1 MRTIKLLFFLASLAL
16 LGCDK
21 TEEVQEYI
29 KNGKALYKEG
39 SYKKARIEFKNAI
52 QADNQQADA
61 FYHLALMDEQDRN
74 ITDMYKNLGQTI
86 QIDPENIE
94 ARLKLATLLL
104 LSNDFER
111 VNEQV
116 TEILKRSEN
125 HSDALALKAAV
136 LLKEKKIDASVKIVD
151 AILLKDG
158 GNLSAIQLKVALYSE
173 EKKYKEALAVVDK
186 ALGNNTTDKFRLNQL
201 KLQLLFAIKDFAAL
215 EKHYISLI
223 KNFPDKLEFSYRLA
237 DYYFQRKEVA
247 KSVAVLKE
255 TIAKNPEVL
264 APKLA
269 LIKILT
275 LQDPKQAEAQIKTY
289 LVKTPKAA
297 ELYFGL
303 AKLYNRQKQPKK
315 AIEQLNLLIKN
326 SENEQAKSNARIL
339 LASNEKDPKVAK
351 ALVDDVLS
359 VDEHHLGA
367 LLLNAKFK
375 LMKGAYDDA
384 IVDLRG
390 LLKDYPE
397 SDQAL
402 VFLAEAY
409 SKINSVELAN
419 DHFRKALTLNP
430 SNEFALEAVV
440 RKMLTD
446 KNFIGAEDTVQTVL
460 KSNPNNFKALLKL
473 AEVRFLQKDWS
484 GAEEVVALIAK
495 QPDGTGQAKYVKGRI
510 LQGQKRYEEAI
521 GEYKQ
526 ALENAQNLYPA
537 LESMMIS
544 YEALKQRPLMH
555 AYLANYLKTHSDQA
569 QAVSLQAQLYMLD
582 KNWERE
588 LAVLTGANKKWPE
601 ISSLYQRMAVL
612 FSMKKED
619 GNAIETYK
627 RGIENMPE
635 NIYLTMN
642 LAALYEK
649 AQDYKS
655 SVATYEAFL
664 LKKPK
669 DNIATNNLVSLLVD
683 HFPTAENLK
692 RALELSKPF
701 SESKYMNLF
710 DTYGW
715 VLLAN
720 DKTEDAITV
729 FKKVVEKAP
738 KVAVFRY
745 HLAKA
750 YMKTGSETGAVSE
763 LEAALKIAGPEGYF
777 AEKSQAEALL
787 KKLKP

>member
-1 MRTIKLLFFLASLAL
+1 MRTTKLLFFLASLAL
-16 LGCDK
+16 LGCDDSAAVK
-21 TEEVQEYI
+21 EYI
-29 KNGKALYKEG
+29 QNGKVLYEQG
-39 SYKKARIEFKNAI
+39 DYKKARIEFKNAI

-61 FYHLALMDEQDRN
+61 FYHLALMDEKDRN

-86 QIDPENIE
+86 QINPENIE

-104 LSNDFER
+104 LSNDLER
-111 VNEQV
+111 VNEQIV
-116 TEILKRSEN
+116 EILKRSEN
-125 HSDALALKAAV
+125 NSDALALKAAV
-136 LLKEKKIDASVKIVD
+136 FLKEKKIDESVKIVD
-151 AILLKDG
+151 AILLSDA

-173 EKKYKEALAVVDK
+173 EKKYTEALTIIDK
-186 ALGNNTTDKFRLNQL
+186 ALANNITDKFRLNQL
-201 KLQLLFAIKDFAAL
+201 KLQILFLLKDFAAL
-215 EKHYISLI
+215 EKHYITLI

-247 KSVAVLKE
+247 KSIAVLKD
-255 TIAKNPEVL
+255 TIAINPEVL

-275 LQDPKQAEAQIKTY
+275 RRDPKQAEAQIKKY
-289 LVKTPKAA
+289 LVKTPKSA
-297 ELYFGL
+297 ELYFSL
-303 AKLYNRQKQPKK
+303 AKVYNTQKQSVK

-375 LMKGAYDDA
+375 LIKGAYDDA

-409 SKINSVELAN
+409 SKINSPELAN
-419 DHFRKALTLNP
+419 DHFRKALTINP
-430 SNEFALEAVV
+430 SNDFAMEAVV
-440 RKMLTD
+440 SKMLAD
-446 KNFIGAEDTVQTVL
+446 KNFMGAEDTIQTVL
-460 KSNPNNFKALLKL
+460 KNEPNNFNALLKL
-473 AEVRFLQKDWS
+473 AEIRFLQQDWQ

-495 QPDGTGQAKYVKGRI
+495 QPDGTGQATYVKGRI
-510 LQGQKRYEEAI
+510 FQGQKRYDEAI
-521 GEYKQ
+521 IEYKK
-526 ALENAQNLYPA
+526 ALENSQNLYPA

-555 AYLANYLKTHSDQA
+555 TYLAHYLKTHSDQA

-582 KNWERE
+582 KNWEKE
-588 LAVLTGANKKWPE
+588 LAVLTRANKKWPK
-601 ISSLYQRMAVL
+601 ISALYQRMAVL
-612 FSMKKED
+612 FSMKKDD
-619 GNAIETYK
+619 GKAIETYQ
-627 RGIENMPE
+627 RAIEHLPE
-635 NIYLTMN
+635 NIYVTMN

-649 AQDYKS
+649 LQDYKK
-655 SVATYEAFL
+655 SVAVYEAFL
-664 LKKPK
+664 SKQPK

-683 HFPTAENLK
+683 HFPTPENLK
-692 RALELSKPF
+692 RALVLSKPF
-701 SESKYMNLF
+701 SESKHMMLF

-729 FKKVVEKAP
+729 FKKVIEKAP

-750 YMKTGSETGAVSE
+750 YMKIGSKTGAVSE
-763 LEAALKIAGPEGYF
+763 LETALEIAGTDGYF
-777 AEKSQAEALL
+777 VEKSQAESLL

>member
-104 LSNDFER
+104 LSNDIER
-111 VNEQV
+111 VNEQIV
-116 TEILKRSEN
+116 EILKRSEN

-136 LLKEKKIDASVKIVD
+136 FLKEKKIDESVKIVD
-151 AILLKDG
+151 AILLKDA

-173 EKKYKEALAVVDK
+173 DKKFTEALGVVNK
-186 ALGNNTTDKFRLNQL
+186 ALENNTIDKYRLNLL
-201 KLQLLFAIKDFAAL
+201 KLQLLFALKDYAAL
-215 EKHYISLI
+215 EKHYIVLI
-223 KNFPDKLEFSYRLA
+223 KNFPNKLEFSYRLA
-237 DYYFQRKEVA
+237 DYYFQRKEEA
-247 KSVAVLKE
+247 KSVAVLKD

-275 LQDPKQAEAQIKTY
+275 LRDPKQAEAQIKEY

-297 ELYFGL
+297 GLYFSL
-303 AKLYNRQKQPKK
+303 AKLYNAQKQPEKSV
-315 AIEQLNLLIKN
+315 EQLHLVIKN

-339 LASNEKDPKVAK
+339 LATNEKDPKIAK
-351 ALVDDVLS
+351 GFVDDVLA

-367 LLLNAKFK
+367 LLLKAKFQ

-409 SKINSVELAN
+409 SKINSPELAN
-419 DHFRKALTLNP
+419 DHFRKALTINP
-430 SNEFALEAVV
+430 SNNFAMEAVV
-440 RKMLTD
+440 AKMLAD
-446 KNFIGAEDTVQTVL
+446 KNFIGAEETVKTVL
-460 KSNPNNFKALLKL
+460 ESNPNNFTALLKL
-473 AEVRFLQKDWS
+473 AEVRFLQKDWT
-484 GAEEVVALIAK
+484 GAEEVVALIEK
-495 QPDGTGQAKYVKGRI
+495 QPDGIGQAKYVKGRI
-510 LQGQKRYEEAI
+510 FQGQKRYEEAI
-521 GEYKQ
+521 VEYKQ
-526 ALENAQNLYPA
+526 SLAKSENLYPA

-555 AYLANYLKTHSDQA
+555 AYLANYLKTHSDQP
-569 QAVSLQAQLYMLD
+569 QAMSLQAQLYMLD
-582 KNWERE
+582 KNWEKE
-588 LAVLTGANKKWPE
+588 LAVLTRANQKWPK
-601 ISSLYQRMAVL
+601 ISALYQRMAAL
-612 FSMKKED
+612 FLMKKED
-619 GNAIETYK
+619 GNAIKTYK
-627 RGIENMPE
+627 RGINNLSE

-649 AQDYKS
+649 SQDYTK
-655 SVATYEAFL
+655 SVALYEDFL
-664 LKKPK
+664 VKRPK
-669 DNIATNNLVSLLVD
+669 DDIAVNNLVSLLVD
-683 HFPTAENLK
+683 HFPTPENLK
-692 RALELSKPF
+692 RALELAKPF
-701 SESKYMNLF
+701 SESKHATLF

-720 DKTEDAITV
+720 DKTEEAITV
-729 FKKVVEKAP
+729 FKKVIEKAP

-750 YMKTGSETGAVSE
+750 YMAIGSKTGAVSE
-763 LEAALKIAGPEGYF
+763 LETALKIAE
-777 AEKSQAEALL
+777 
-787 KKLKP
+787 